1 MSRRHPHLPK
11 PYRPLGRGFVRSR
24 AIALLRHP
32 LFHFLTLV
40 GNGFVVLGATALY
53 WLEKGTNPRLETI
66 IDALWWAVATVTTV
80 GYGDVFPVTPP
91 GKIMGM
97 FLMLFGT
104 ALFSSFTALFASI
117 LLEPELEEVEDEV
130 RDLEAAVHR
139 SEKRPP

>member
-1 MSRRHPHLPK
+1 MSRRHPHPPK
-11 PYRPLGRGFVRSR
+11 PYRPLGRGFVRAR

-40 GNGFVVLGATALY
+40 GNGFVVLGAIALY
-53 WLEKGTNPRLETI
+53 WLEKGTNPRLESM

-117 LLEPELEEVEDEV
+117 LLEPEFEEVEDEV
-130 RDLEAAVHR
+130 RDLEAEVHR